1 MNWIEALVLGLIQGL
16 TEYLPV
22 SSSGH
27 LAIGAHLFGINGE
40 DNLTF
45 TIMVHVATVLSTLV
59 ILWKEID
66 WILKGLFKFQMNEET
81 KYALNIVISMIPVGI
96 VGVFFKDQVE
106 EVFGSGLLIVGCML
120 IVTAI
125 LLTFSYFAK
134 PRQKENI
141 SPLHAFI
148 IGLGQALA
156 VLPGLSRSGT
166 TIATGL
172 LLGDKKEKMAQFSFL
187 MVIPP
192 ILGEALLDLL
202 KGLKGEEA
210 LGGIDAF
217 PMLVGFIAA
226 FVSGCLAC
234 KWMINIVKK
243 GKLVYFGIYCA
254 IAGAVTIICSL
265 IVIYGFQKRRNY
277 SYRQALSDVELR
289 SFGACTLSAQQETW
303 LQGKDRTC
311 WYA

>member
-1 MNWIEALVLGLIQGL
+1 MNWFEALVLGLIQGL

-27 LAIGAHLFGINGE
+27 LAIGAYLFGINGE

-81 KYALNIVISMIPVGI
+81 KYALNIVISMIPVGV
-96 VGVFFKDQVE
+96 VGVFFKDKVE
-106 EVFGSGLLIVGCML
+106 EVFGSGLLIVGIML
-120 IVTAI
+120 LVTAC

-202 KGLKGEEA
+202 NGLKGEEA

-217 PMLVGFIAA
+217 PMIVGFVAA

-265 IVIYGFQKRRNY
+265 I
-277 SYRQALSDVELR
+277 
-289 SFGACTLSAQQETW
+289 
-303 LQGKDRTC
+303 
-311 WYA
+311 

>member
-1 MNWIEALVLGLIQGL
+1 MNWFEALVLGLVQGL

-27 LAIGAHLFGINGE
+27 LAIGAYLFGINGE

-96 VGVFFKDQVE
+96 VGVFFKDKVE

-120 IVTAI
+120 LVTAV

-192 ILGEALLDLL
+192 ILGEALLDPL
-202 KGLKGEEA
+202 KGLKGEET

-217 PMLVGFIAA
+217 PMIIGFVAA
-226 FVSGCLAC
+226 FISGCLAC

-254 IAGAVTIICSL
+254 IAGAVTIICS
-265 IVIYGFQKRRNY
+265 II
-277 SYRQALSDVELR
+277 
-289 SFGACTLSAQQETW
+289 
-303 LQGKDRTC
+303 
-311 WYA
+311 

>member
-1 MNWIEALVLGLIQGL
+1 MNWFEALILGLIQGL

-27 LAIGAHLFGINGE
+27 LAIGAALFGINGE

-45 TIMVHVATVLSTLV
+45 TVMVHVATVLSTLV

-66 WILKGLFKFQMNEET
+66 WIVKGLFKFQLNEET
-81 KYALNIVISMIPVGI
+81 KYFLNIVVSMIPVGI
-96 VGVFFKDQVE
+96 VGVFFKDKVE

-120 IVTAI
+120 LVTAL
-125 LLTFSYFAK
+125 LLTFSYYAK
-134 PRQKENI
+134 PRQKDKI
-141 SPLHAFI
+141 SMKDAFI
-148 IGLGQALA
+148 IGLAQAVA
-156 VLPGLSRSGT
+156 VLPGLSRSGS

-172 LLGDKKEKMAQFSFL
+172 LLGNKKEKLAQFSFL

-192 ILGEALLDLL
+192 ILGEALLDVI

-210 LGGIDAF
+210 MGGIDTI
-217 PMLVGFIAA
+217 PLIVGFLAA
-226 FVSGCLAC
+226 FISGCLAC

-254 IAGAVTIICSL
+254 IAGLITIACS
-265 IVIYGFQKRRNY
+265 F
-277 SYRQALSDVELR
+277 LS
-289 SFGACTLSAQQETW
+289 
-303 LQGKDRTC
+303 
-311 WYA
+311 